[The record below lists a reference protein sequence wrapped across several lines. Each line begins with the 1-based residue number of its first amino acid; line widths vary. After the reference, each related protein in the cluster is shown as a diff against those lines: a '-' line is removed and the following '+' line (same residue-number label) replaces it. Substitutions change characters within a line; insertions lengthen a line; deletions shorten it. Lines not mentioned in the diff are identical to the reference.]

1 MYSLLTQVM
10 LKLDTICN
18 LCISRILQLR
28 SRVKIK
34 TDKRIRTC
42 YKISSNP
49 FICYFFVV
57 NTRQAQQILSP
68 ERSKLSKSY
77 KSVLRNGAS
86 QQNCIICIPRTEDTF
101 KSLFFAS
108 PLWRKP
114 SNNFFTLLR
123 LGACGSSRL
132 EACS

>member
-1 MYSLLTQVM
+1 MYSLLAQVM

-18 LCISRILQLR
+18 LCVSIILHLR
-28 SRVKIK
+28 SRVRIK
-34 TDKRIRTC
+34 TDKRIRKWC
-42 YKISSNP
+42 IDLIKP
-49 FICYFFVV
+49 VLCYFFVF
-57 NTRQAQQILSP
+57 NPRQAQQILSP

-86 QQNCIICIPRTEDTF
+86 QQNCIICISRTEDTF
-101 KSLFFAS
+101 KSLFFVS

-123 LGACGSSRL
+123 LGACGSN
-132 EACS
+132 